1 MDFKIYE
8 IQMNEEKESVF
19 KWMHNEF
26 AKLRTGRA
34 TPAILDGILVD
45 YYGTPTPINQLANIS
60 VVDARSLMIKPYD
73 KNSIK
78 DINTAINAANI
89 GINPLVDADVI
100 RLNFPAPTE
109 DLRKELAKK
118 AKQVSEEA
126 KVKVR
131 KIRQNLQDEFKKDV
145 TALEDDKKFFQTKLD
160 ELTKKVNKE
169 IEELLANKEKDI
181 LTI

>member
-8 IQMNEEKESVF
+8 NKMNSEKDHVL
-19 KWMHNEF
+19 KWMQSEF

-34 TPAILDGILVD
+34 TPGVLDGILAD
-45 YYGTPTPINQLANIS
+45 YYGSPTPINQMANIN
-60 VVDARSLMIKPYD
+60 VMDARTLVIKPYD
-73 KNSIK
+73 KSTIK
-78 DINTAINAANI
+78 NINTAINASNL

-100 RLNFPAPTE
+100 RLTFPAPTE
-109 DLRKELAKK
+109 ELRKDLVKK
-118 AKQVSEEA
+118 AKQISEDT

-131 KIRQNLQDEFKKDV
+131 KIRQNLQDEFKKD
-145 TALEDDKKFFQTKLD
+145 TSALEDDKKFFQTKLD

-169 IEELLANKEKDI
+169 IEDLFANKEKDI